1 MGRYVYESISID
13 CVWKYVFA
21 GQNSE
26 QSLIPQV
33 IGVGSMVYNKQ
44 ESHDTLIIYCSP
56 KAVNK
61 LRNWVFDN
69 CNKETITNCKE
80 DIWPKEG
87 PYFPYMVWAY
97 AEYIEKQLKTRRGK
111 RLRFWGEY

>member
-1 MGRYVYESISID
+1 MGRYVYETISND

-21 GQNSE
+21 GQSSE

-33 IGVGSMVYNKQ
+33 IGVGHMIFNKR
-44 ESHDTLIIYCSP
+44 ESHDYLIIYCSK

-61 LRNWVFDN
+61 LRNWVIDN
-69 CNKETITNCKE
+69 CGETVVQNCIKEK
-80 DIWPKEG
+80 WPEEG

-97 AEYIEKQLKTRRGK
+97 AKYIEDQLPTRKGE

>member
-1 MGRYVYESISID
+1 MGRYVYESNN

-26 QSLIPQV
+26 QSLIPSL
-33 IGVGSMVYNKQ
+33 IGVGSMVYNKAQ
-44 ESHDTLIIYCSP
+44 SHDTLILYCS
-56 KAVNK
+56 KNTVKK

-69 CNKETITNCKE
+69 CSDSVIQNCKE
-80 DIWPKEG
+80 EIWPEKG

-97 AEYIEKQLKTRRGK
+97 AQYVEDQLKTRRGQ